1 MVPAGGGSYRRPVAK
16 RQRTSGSSR
25 SVPLQLPPDRAFV
38 LHLDV
43 HACPPRRLLGRVEHI
58 ASGRVTHVTT
68 MRGLLTFLIDVLRDE
83 APQTETSQ
91 PSETIGRRDER

>member
-1 MVPAGGGSYRRPVAK
+1 MAQAGSRSYRRPVAK
-16 RQRTSGSSR
+16 RERTSGTSR
-25 SVPLQLPPDRAFV
+25 SAPLQLPPDRAFV

-58 ASGRVTHVTT
+58 ASGRVTHVTSV
-68 MRGLLTFLIDVLRDE
+68 RGLLTFLIDVLRDE
-83 APQTETSQ
+83 AQRTETSH